1 MADPATIA
9 LAVKA
14 AIAAATD
21 KRTWKV
27 IGVVIAAILTPLIL
41 TIVMITSLLSGTANH
56 NNAAVQLSFHGGV
69 ISGQVPEDY
78 RQYIEDMRFSFTE
91 LDAAIA
97 NVTPMIED
105 GSLDPT
111 QVKAIFYSLYF
122 GQRDAAPI
130 SHLAARGF
138 VDNFVRYE
146 ERMRTVTD
154 ADGNETEETYTVA
167 VSIDS
172 LPEIYANLEST
183 LGREITYENQSNASE
198 IYYRALYGTGA
209 PGEGDSFD
217 QWSDWTPEQLADLFY
232 DLPVG
237 EIGSEAVQLAMDRL
251 GDPYSQELRGSGD
264 YTDCSYLVQ
273 WVYRQLGIKLPGTA
287 AEQGKY
293 CVNNGLTISKSDLAP
308 GDLVFWS
315 HKVNGRYLNI
325 THVGIYAGDG
335 MVVDASS
342 SRGKV
347 VYRSLFDA
355 DKQVL
360 YARPYAEASKIAS
373 ASGFV
378 SPLGSGWRSMVTSEF
393 GGRTDPVT
401 GEWAGHDGI
410 DLGAAKGTAIRAAK
424 DGTVETVS
432 YGTTGYGYHLT
443 IDHGGGLVT
452 LYGHCSEILV
462 SEGQTVKAG
471 DVIARVGS
479 TGKSTGNHLHFEVRV
494 NGTAKNPRNYLP

>member
-9 LAVKA
+9 LAIKA
-14 AIAAATD
+14 AVAAATD
-21 KRTWKV
+21 KRTWKALGV
-27 IGVVIAAILTPLIL
+27 IIAAILTPFILI
-41 TIVMITSLLSGTANH
+41 IVMITSLLSGTADH
-56 NNAAVQLSFHGGV
+56 NNMAVQLSFHGGV

-78 RQYIEDMRFSFTE
+78 RQYIEDMRSSFTE
-91 LDAAIA
+91 LDAAMADI
-97 NVTPMIED
+97 TPMIED

-122 GQRDAAPI
+122 GAD
-130 SHLAARGF
+130 SLRGM
-138 VDNFVRYE
+138 DYRGIADCFVRYE
-146 ERMRTVTD
+146 EHTRTVTD

-167 VSIDS
+167 VPIDS

-183 LGREITYENQSNASE
+183 LGREITYENQTNASE

-217 QWSDWTPEQLADLFY
+217 QWSDWIPEQLADLFY

-237 EIGSEAVQLAMDRL
+237 ETGSEAVQLALDRL
-251 GDPYSQELRGSGD
+251 GNPYSQELRGSGD

-273 WVYRQLGIKLPGTA
+273 SVYRQLGVKLPGTA
-287 AEQGKY
+287 AAQGKY
-293 CVNNGLTISKSDLAP
+293 CVDNGLTISKSDLAP

-325 THVGIYAGDG
+325 THVGIFAGDG

-360 YARPYAEASKIAS
+360 YARPYVEASKTAS

-401 GEWAGHDGI
+401 GEWAGHAGI
-410 DLGAAKGTAIRAAK
+410 DLGAAKGMAIRAAK

-443 IDHGGGLVT
+443 IDHSGGLVT